1 MDIASLNCAFTRS
14 KSFRGPATTRTEAS
28 RQMPSELLLFLGLI
42 PSMLVVFVVLTTYYG
57 TNRAYLAISFVPIA
71 YLVIIW
77 MFRAMLD
84 FQNVSDQW
92 WLDLAATIAWAS
104 LVQAALGV
112 ILIVRSLYRR
122 KGTVSL
128 VLATTISAA
137 PFLLGLIQ

>member
-1 MDIASLNCAFTRS
+1 
-14 KSFRGPATTRTEAS
+14 
-28 RQMPSELLLFLGLI
+28 
-42 PSMLVVFVVLTTYYG
+42 
-57 TNRAYLAISFVPIA
+57 
-71 YLVIIW
+71 VIIW